1 MEKKCLFLIEGGVQ
15 IPALSNGV
23 YLLFPLGKRAERWR
37 WSKMEEERKLTEEE
51 FVLQAIKKLRKEPFR
66 GIHSVYSGFNE
77 AFRKYFGTNP
87 VEVTSGLAAEG
98 KIEVRP
104 FKGGVMLFLPGEAP
118 KRPSADEI
126 IQWVLGSGSSS
137 LSEEEFIIEGIKK
150 LRKEPYKG
158 IHSVF
163 SGFNDAF
170 RKHFNK
176 DPIEFT
182 SKMASTGKVEI
193 IPLRS
198 GKGVMLYLPGEGPRG
213 RKTDE
218 ALKKILG

>member
-1 MEKKCLFLIEGGVQ
+1 
-15 IPALSNGV
+15 
-23 YLLFPLGKRAERWR
+23 
-37 WSKMEEERKLTEEE
+37 MEEERKLTEEE
-51 FVLQAIKKLRKEPFR
+51 FVLQAIKKLRKDPFR

-77 AFRKYFGTNP
+77 AYRKYFGTNP
-87 VEVTSGLAAEG
+87 VETTSKLAAEG
-98 KIEVRP
+98 KIETRP
-104 FKGGVMLFLPGEAP
+104 FKGGVMLFLPGDAP
-118 KRPSADEI
+118 KRLSADEI
-126 IQWVLGSGSSS
+126 VQLILESGSRS
-137 LSEEEFIIEGIKK
+137 LSEEEFVIEGIKK
-150 LRKEPYKG
+150 LRREPYKG

-170 RKHFNK
+170 RRHFNK

-182 SKMASTGKVEI
+182 SKMTSEGKVEI

>member
-1 MEKKCLFLIEGGVQ
+1 
-15 IPALSNGV
+15 
-23 YLLFPLGKRAERWR
+23 
-37 WSKMEEERKLTEEE
+37 MEEERKLTEEE

-87 VEVTSGLAAEG
+87 VEATSRLAAEG
-98 KIEVRP
+98 KIETRL
-104 FKGGVMLFLPGEAP
+104 FKGGVMFFLPGEAP
-118 KRPSADEI
+118 KRASSDEI
-126 IQWVLGSGSSS
+126 VQLISDSGNRS
-137 LSEEEFIIEGIKK
+137 LSDEEFVVEGIKK

-163 SGFNDAF
+163 SGLNDAF

-176 DPIEFT
+176 DPVEFT
-182 SKMASTGKVEI
+182 GKLASAGKIEI
-193 IPLRS
+193 IPIKS

>member
-1 MEKKCLFLIEGGVQ
+1 MAEEG
-15 IPALSNGV
+15 
-23 YLLFPLGKRAERWR
+23 
-37 WSKMEEERKLTEEE
+37 RKLTEEE
-51 FVLQAIKKLRKEPFR
+51 FVVQAIRKLRKDPYR

-87 VEVTSGLAAEG
+87 VEATSRLAHEG
-98 KIEVRP
+98 KIETRP

-118 KRPSADEI
+118 KRASAEEI
-126 IQWVLGSGSSS
+126 IQLISGSESES
-137 LSEEEFIIEGIKK
+137 LSEEEFVIEGIRK

-176 DPIEFT
+176 DPIEVT
-182 SKMASTGKVEI
+182 SKLASEGKVEI

-218 ALKKILG
+218 ALKKILE

>member
-1 MEKKCLFLIEGGVQ
+1 
-15 IPALSNGV
+15 
-23 YLLFPLGKRAERWR
+23 
-37 WSKMEEERKLTEEE
+37 MEEEKKLTEEE

-87 VEVTSGLAAEG
+87 VEVTSRLAGEG
-98 KIEVRP
+98 KVETRP
-104 FKGGVMLFLPGEAP
+104 FKGGAMLFLPGEAP
-118 KRPSADEI
+118 KRPSTDEI
-126 IQWVLGSGSSS
+126 IQLILGSGSRS
-137 LSEEEFIIEGIKK
+137 LSEEEFAVEGIMK

-182 SKMASTGKVEI
+182 SKMVSEGKIEI
-193 IPLRS
+193 IPIRS

-218 ALKKILG
+218 TLKKILG

>member
-1 MEKKCLFLIEGGVQ
+1 MRRWPMLEEG
-15 IPALSNGV
+15 
-23 YLLFPLGKRAERWR
+23 
-37 WSKMEEERKLTEEE
+37 RKLTEEE
-51 FVLQAIKKLRKEPFR
+51 FVVQAIKKLRRDPYR

-87 VEVTSGLAAEG
+87 VEATSRLANEG
-98 KIEVRP
+98 KIETRP

-118 KRPSADEI
+118 QRPSAEEI
-126 IQWVLGSGSSS
+126 IQLILGLESHS
-137 LSEEEFIIEGIKK
+137 LSEEEFVLEGIKK

-176 DPIEFT
+176 DPIEVT
-182 SKMASTGKVEI
+182 SKLASEGKVEI

-218 ALKKILG
+218 ALRKILEE

>member
-1 MEKKCLFLIEGGVQ
+1 
-15 IPALSNGV
+15 
-23 YLLFPLGKRAERWR
+23 
-37 WSKMEEERKLTEEE
+37 MEEDKKLSEEE

-87 VEVTSGLAAEG
+87 VEATSKLANEG
-98 KIEVRP
+98 KIETRP
-104 FKGGVMLFLPGEAP
+104 FKGGAMLFFPGEAP
-118 KRPSADEI
+118 KRPSAEEI
-126 IQWVLGSGSSS
+126 IHLILESGNRS
-137 LSEEEFIIEGIKK
+137 LSEEEFVIAGIKR
-150 LRKEPYKG
+150 LRREPYKG

-163 SGFNDAF
+163 SGFNEAF

-182 SKMASTGKVEI
+182 NKMASVAKVEI
-193 IPLRS
+193 MPLKN
-198 GKGVMLYLPGEGPRG
+198 GKGVMLYLPGDGPKG

>member
-1 MEKKCLFLIEGGVQ
+1 
-15 IPALSNGV
+15 
-23 YLLFPLGKRAERWR
+23 
-37 WSKMEEERKLTEEE
+37 MEEERKLTEEE
-51 FVLQAIKKLRKEPFR
+51 FVLQAIKRLRKDPFR
-66 GIHSVYSGFNE
+66 GIHSVYTGFNE

-87 VEVTSGLAAEG
+87 VEATSRLAAEG
-98 KIEVRP
+98 KIETRP

-126 IQWVLGSGSSS
+126 IQLILGNGDRS
-137 LSEEEFIIEGIKK
+137 LSEEEFVMEGIKK
-150 LRKEPYKG
+150 LRREPYKG

-182 SKMASTGKVEI
+182 SKMVSAGKIEI
-193 IPLRS
+193 IPLKS
-198 GKGVMLYLPGEGPRG
+198 GKGVMLYLAGEGPRG
-213 RKTDE
+213 KKTDE

>member
-1 MEKKCLFLIEGGVQ
+1 MEAE
-15 IPALSNGV
+15 
-23 YLLFPLGKRAERWR
+23 KR
-37 WSKMEEERKLTEEE
+37 LTEEE
-51 FVLQAIKKLRKEPFR
+51 FVIQAIKKLRKDPFR

-87 VEVTSGLAAEG
+87 VEATSKLAAEG
-98 KIEVRP
+98 KVETRP

-118 KRPSADEI
+118 QRPSAEEI
-126 IQWVLGSGSSS
+126 IQLLLGSANQS
-137 LSEEEFIIEGIKK
+137 LSEEEFMVEAIKK
-150 LRKEPYKG
+150 LRKDPYKG

-176 DPIEFT
+176 DPVEFT
-182 SKMASTGKVEI
+182 GKMASAGKVEI

-213 RKTDE
+213 KKTDE
-218 ALKKILG
+218 ALKKILE

>member
-1 MEKKCLFLIEGGVQ
+1 M
-15 IPALSNGV
+15 
-23 YLLFPLGKRAERWR
+23 
-37 WSKMEEERKLTEEE
+37 MEEERRLNEEE
-51 FVLQAIKKLRKEPFR
+51 FVHQAIKKLRKEPFR

-87 VEVTSGLAAEG
+87 VEATSRLAAEG

-104 FKGGVMLFLPGEAP
+104 FKGGAMLFLPGEAP
-118 KRPSADEI
+118 RRPTAEEI
-126 IQWVLGSGSSS
+126 IHLILGAGDRN
-137 LSEEEFIIEGIKK
+137 LSEEEFVIEGIKK
-150 LRKEPYKG
+150 LRKDPYKG
-158 IHSVF
+158 ISSVF
-163 SGFNDAF
+163 SGFNEAF

-182 SKMASTGKVEI
+182 TRMASEGRIEI
-193 IPLRS
+193 LPMRG

-213 RKTDE
+213 RKTEE

>member
-1 MEKKCLFLIEGGVQ
+1 
-15 IPALSNGV
+15 
-23 YLLFPLGKRAERWR
+23 
-37 WSKMEEERKLTEEE
+37 MEEERKLTEEE
-51 FVLQAIKKLRKEPFR
+51 FVLQAIRRLRKEPFR

-87 VEVTSGLAAEG
+87 VEVTSRLAAEG
-98 KIEVRP
+98 KLETRP

-118 KRPSADEI
+118 KRPSAEEI
-126 IQWVLGSGSSS
+126 IQLILGFGSPS
-137 LSEEEFIIEGIKK
+137 LSEEEFVTEGIKK
-150 LRKEPYKG
+150 LRKEPYRG

-182 SKMASTGKVEI
+182 SKMVSEGKVEI

-213 RKTDE
+213 KKTDE

>member
-1 MEKKCLFLIEGGVQ
+1 MRGRQAQTV
-15 IPALSNGV
+15 
-23 YLLFPLGKRAERWR
+23 PLGRGFLERR
-37 WSKMEEERKLTEEE
+37 WSMEEERKLNEEE
-51 FVLQAIKKLRKEPFR
+51 FVLQAIKKLRKEPYR

-87 VEVTSGLAAEG
+87 VEITSRLAAEG
-98 KIEVRP
+98 KIESRP

-126 IQWVLGSGSSS
+126 IQLILGSGNPS
-137 LSEEEFIIEGIKK
+137 LSEEEFVTEGIKN
-150 LRKEPYKG
+150 LRKEPYRG

-163 SGFNDAF
+163 SGFNEAF

-176 DPIEFT
+176 DPIELT
-182 SKMASTGKVEI
+182 SKMVSAGKLDI
-193 IPLRS
+193 IPVKS

-213 RKTDE
+213 KKTDE
-218 ALKKILG
+218 ALKKILE